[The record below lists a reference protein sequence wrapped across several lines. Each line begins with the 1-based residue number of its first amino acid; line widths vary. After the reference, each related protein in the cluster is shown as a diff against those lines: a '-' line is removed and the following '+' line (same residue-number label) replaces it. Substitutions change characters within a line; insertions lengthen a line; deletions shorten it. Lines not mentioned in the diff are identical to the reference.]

1 MTGIRVAVVDDHPL
15 FREGVTR
22 SLSEID
28 GFEIVAEGGSRDEA
42 VAIAQSLNPDVMLL
56 DISMPGGGL
65 NAVPAI
71 LSVAPSQK
79 IVMLTVSEAN
89 DDVAA
94 ALKEGAKGYILK
106 GIGARALAEVIRT
119 VASGEL
125 CRPHPFRQAADGAAG
140 QFCTGQVQ
148 PRCRADAARTG
159 GPAPRRLGNE
169 QQADCPKARSA
180 RENGETSHD
189 ADHGEARRRQP
200 DGGGHGAARRA
211 RLASGQSMKDRS
223 RLRSAEVARRLTIV
237 RPRESFMM

>member
-1 MTGIRVAVVDDHPL
+1 MMTGIRVAVVDDHPL

-119 VASGEL
+119 VASGESYVAPTL
-125 CRPHPFRQAADGAAG
+125 SAKLL
-140 QFCTGQVQ
+140 TGQLANSQ
-148 PRCRADAARTG
+148 PAKSNLVAELT
-159 GPAPRRLGNE
+159 RRE
-169 QQADCPKARSA
+169 Q
-180 RENGETSHD
+180 EVLH
-189 ADHGEARRRQP
+189 
-200 DGGGHGAARRA
+200 
-211 RLASGQSMKDRS
+211 LVASGMSNKQIARKLDLHEKTVKHHMTQIMAKLDVANRTEAAMV
-223 RLRSAEVARRLTIV
+223 LRDALDW
-237 RPRESFMM
+237 RPVSQ

>member
-1 MTGIRVAVVDDHPL
+1 MMTGIRVAVVDDHPL

-119 VASGEL
+119 VASGESYVAPTL
-125 CRPHPFRQAADGAAG
+125 SAKLL
-140 QFCTGQVQ
+140 TGQL
-148 PRCRADAARTG
+148 AS
-159 GPAPRRLGNE
+159 PAPAKSNLVAELTRRE
-169 QQADCPKARSA
+169 Q
-180 RENGETSHD
+180 EVLH
-189 ADHGEARRRQP
+189 
-200 DGGGHGAARRA
+200 
-211 RLASGQSMKDRS
+211 LVASGMSNKQIARKLDLHEKTVKHHMTQIMAKLDVANRTEAAMV
-223 RLRSAEVARRLTIV
+223 LRDALDW
-237 RPRESFMM
+237 RPVSQ

>member
-1 MTGIRVAVVDDHPL
+1 MMTGIRVAVVDDHPL

-94 ALKEGAKGYILK
+94 ALKEGAKG
-106 GIGARALAEVIRT
+106 
-119 VASGEL
+119 
-125 CRPHPFRQAADGAAG
+125 
-140 QFCTGQVQ
+140 
-148 PRCRADAARTG
+148 
-159 GPAPRRLGNE
+159 
-169 QQADCPKARSA
+169 
-180 RENGETSHD
+180 
-189 ADHGEARRRQP
+189 
-200 DGGGHGAARRA
+200 
-211 RLASGQSMKDRS
+211 
-223 RLRSAEVARRLTIV
+223 
-237 RPRESFMM
+237 